1 MSARR
6 LLSSL
11 IVTSLLLPAAVTGCV
26 DIPRE
31 TEQTVPEAV
40 PVASDGDFKIGAI
53 YSGNKRETEGF
64 TAMHHEALM
73 AAAQTLGVSS
83 YRIID
88 DVSDDPDNEEE
99 VREAVEELVA
109 SGCDIIFDIDFDH
122 MYAFAEA
129 AEEYPE
135 VVFCQYGGYLC
146 NDTNFINY
154 TGRTYQA
161 YYLAGIAAGFY
172 SISAENDYLGYI
184 RVENEG
190 ISQLN
195 AELNAYTLGAR
206 AVNPNAAVYLESIDE
221 HTGAEAVEEA
231 RNHLSQSIHCDYIF
245 DMSAPDTLLTYP
257 VVDLQSF
264 YEQAIETSMNESSAS
279 EFVTNMGGNFYGGL
293 YDGFIT
299 MSELNGGDNLQIS
312 QAIGLTT
319 DLFYSGQFDV
329 FSGTKLSFTQED
341 TQVSVDLVA
350 SDLIDTEN
358 SVVVE
363 AGEPS
368 LYDSVIRAY
377 TDFFVLGV
385 TDLS

>member
-31 TEQTVPEAV
+31 TEQTAPEAV

-73 AAAQTLGVSS
+73 AAAQALGVSS

-221 HTGAEAVEEA
+221 HAGAEAVEEA

-350 SDLIDTEN
+350 SDLIDTDN

-377 TDFFVLGV
+377 SDFFVLGV